1 MLAPLILP
9 KALSGV
15 AERLTRAVRD
25 VEVLLEWP
33 DDKAPFVSAPQAEAI
48 GTVLIS
54 ALHPHL
60 VEAKIAYLFREGM
73 QRRGRVRL
81 GVAQKAGTKLVYL
94 AGFDFV
100 LDFNWTYWGKLTP
113 VQRIALVDH
122 ELTHCARGPEG
133 EGWAVRAHDVEE
145 FSSIVERWGLWTR
158 DLVDFSTAARESQ
171 INLFADGATVP
182 PDSTKGTTI
191 VRG

>member
-9 KALSGV
+9 PALSGV
-15 AERLTRAVRD
+15 AEQLTRAVRE
-25 VEVLLEWP
+25 VEILGTWP
-33 DDKAPFVSAPQAEAI
+33 EDKTAFLSAPQPEAI
-48 GTVLIS
+48 GQPLIA
-54 ALHPHL
+54 ALHRHL
-60 VEAKIAYLFREGM
+60 AEARIAYLYREDM

-81 GVAQKAGTKLVYL
+81 GVATKAGTKLVYL

-100 LDFNWTYWGKLTP
+100 LEFNWTYWTKLTP

-145 FSSIVERWGLWTR
+145 FSDIVERWGLWTR
-158 DLVDFSTAARESQ
+158 DLLQFSAAAKSAQ
-171 INLFADGATVP
+171 INLFADGAQPAGV
-182 PDSTKGTTI
+182 DA
-191 VRG
+191 